1 MLDELYDCFGLQND
15 TIEMNRYHD
24 LVDKITL
31 TEINAFNENKF
42 KMVTIIG

>member
-1 MLDELYDCFGLQND
+1 
-15 TIEMNRYHD
+15 MNRYHD